1 MFQTTNN
8 SPVMLTIFCWIDP
21 KNDSMRTFAF
31 VNRGDKKLSI
41 IWCLRTTEE
50 EGFTNKIDSRTPLS
64 D

>member
-1 MFQTTNN
+1 
-8 SPVMLTIFCWIDP
+8 MLTIFCWIDP
-21 KNDSMRTFAF
+21 KNDSMRNFAF

-41 IWCLRTTEE
+41 IWCLTTTEE